1 MTWQAFRASLVSRKL
16 LFRLISVRKTTSF
29 PIPLFTV
36 GTRLP
41 SLDFCL
47 ISVLNISLRNF
58 QGRCLLF
65 SYQGAFCLFRSSATT
80 SIFYH
85 VAWCLSTTFFI
96 FSFSVF
102 SRIRKKK
109 RWDEVVLRRLTRQ
122 LWYNITSI
130 FQSQP
135 FFLFFFY
142 FFIFLY
148 FLCSK
153 PTEQRVP
160 QAELL
165 RWARPL

>member
-135 FFLFFFY
+135 FFPFFFY
-142 FFIFLY
+142 FFIFR
-148 FLCSK
+148 K
-153 PTEQRVP
+153 IR
-160 QAELL
+160 LL
-165 RWARPL
+165 QTRNNS